1 MAIGS
6 ILRPASESLMLTISR
21 VFGVLIA
28 ATVLSC
34 GVLIYGL
41 MNART
46 ANEALREASVRK
58 YQSYLLADELR
69 QSSDDLTRLGRTYVV
84 TGDPSYKQQYMD
96 ILDIRDGKKPRP
108 SEYHRIYWDFVAAGT
123 AQPRPAGAAAP
134 LLDLMKQAGFNDAE
148 FAKLQQAK
156 ANSDGLVNLEVEAMS
171 LVEGKR
177 SGGKATP
184 ADEAKARELLHAPLY
199 HQYKAKIMAPVDEFF
214 ALMEHRTQAEVDA
227 AAAASDAAQALARTS
242 AAVLAFLVLVS
253 GAFVAVR
260 VLWGLDGLKSSMK
273 SVVDG
278 DLSVAVK
285 GAGRSDEIGDM
296 AAHLQVFKDNAQR
309 MRKLEAGERAARDR
323 QDSEL
328 KAARSAALGKILK
341 DVGSVVSAAAGG
353 DFTARIAVNEVDA
366 DLRELVLG
374 INRINETVDHATSDF
389 VQALTAISAGDLTR
403 SIGAEYRGRFEE
415 LKQAVN
421 ATVTQLADTVMVIQ
435 RSASEVTAAAGEIN
449 SGAKDLSA
457 RTEEQASSLE
467 ETAATTEQL
476 AASVKASAASARSA
490 ADMAREATNVATT
503 GGKIVR
509 DAVEAMGRIEDAS
522 QKISD
527 ISSVIDDIAFQT
539 NLLALNAAVEAARAG
554 EAGKG
559 FAVVASEVRTLA
571 QRSSEAA
578 KDINALIAS
587 TSLEVTQGV
596 EMVRSAGAALD
607 QIVGASEKVSAT
619 VNEIS
624 AATAE
629 QANGIDEMSQA
640 VANLDQTTQQNAALA
655 EQSAASADSLLS
667 EIRNLNDVVAVFRT
681 GRPAPRIGEDGRG
694 RAPAP
699 TRRWRAA

>member
-1 MAIGS
+1 M
-6 ILRPASESLMLTISR
+6 LRISR
-21 VFGVLIA
+21 VFGLLIA

-34 GVLIYGL
+34 GALIYSLVIAGS
-41 MNART
+41 ASDAIRD
-46 ANEALREASVRK
+46 ANSRK

-84 TGDPSYKQQYMD
+84 TGDASFKQQYMD

-108 SEYHRIYWDFVAAGT
+108 RDYHRVYWDFVAAGI

-134 LLDLMKQAGFNDAE
+134 LLDLMKQTGFTEAE

-156 ANSDGLVNLEVEAMS
+156 ANSDGLVGLEVEAMS

-184 ADEAKARELLHAPLY
+184 ADEAKARELLHSPLY
-199 HQYKAKIMAPVDEFF
+199 HQYKAKIMTPVDEFF
-214 ALMEHRTQAEVDA
+214 ALLEHRTQAEVEA
-227 AAAASDAAQALARTS
+227 AAAASDKAQTMARLS
-242 AAVLAFLVLVS
+242 AGVLALLVLVS
-253 GAFVAVR
+253 GAFVAIR
-260 VLWGLDGLKSSMK
+260 VLGGLDGLAASMK
-273 SVVDG
+273 GIVEG
-278 DLSVAVK
+278 DLSVQVK
-285 GAGRSDEIGDM
+285 GAGRTDEIGDM
-296 AAHLQVFKDNAQR
+296 AGHLQVFKENAQR

-328 KAARSAALGKILK
+328 KAARSAALGKIMQ
-341 DVGSVVSAAAGG
+341 DVGSVVSAAADG

-374 INRINETVDHATSDF
+374 INRINQTVDEATSDF

-403 SIGAEYRGRFEE
+403 SIDTAYRGRFEE
-415 LKQAVN
+415 LKDAVN

-457 RTEEQASSLE
+457 RTEDQASSLE

-476 AASVKASAASARSA
+476 AASVKASAASARHA
-490 ADMAREATNVATT
+490 AEMAREATDVAST
-503 GGKIVR
+503 GGRIVR
-509 DAVEAMGRIEDAS
+509 DAVDAMGRIEDAS
-522 QKISD
+522 RKISD

-587 TSLEVTQGV
+587 TSQEVTQGV
-596 EMVRSAGAALD
+596 EMVRSAGAALE

-640 VANLDQTTQQNAALA
+640 VATLDQTTQQNAALA
-655 EQSAASADSLLS
+655 EESSASADSLLT

-681 GRPAPRIGEDGRG
+681 GRPAV
-694 RAPAP
+694 
-699 TRRWRAA
+699 RAADDARRPGAPVRRRRAA